1 MVSVSA
7 LCKRYGDFMLDVSF
21 HLPPGRI
28 SGLVGRNGAGKSTTI
43 KAILGLLPPDSGRVT
58 VFGKDACALS
68 GADKQRIGIALSDS
82 GFSGYLNLRDIAG
95 ILARMYPSLEPQQ
108 FLRRCG
114 DFGLPQNKPLQQF
127 STGMKAK
134 LRVLTA
140 ISHSAELLVLDE
152 PTAGMDVEARTQ
164 ILDLLRDYV
173 SQREDCSI
181 LITSH
186 IATDLEGL
194 CDDIYLIDQGRIL
207 LHEDTDLI
215 LSDYGVLKLNEADYA
230 LLDREHILKARKTDF
245 GYCCLTDQKRFYQ
258 ENYPALVME
267 SCGIDQMIL
276 MLCGGN

>member
-7 LCKRYGDFMLDVSF
+7 LCKRYGDFTLDISF

-28 SGLVGRNGAGKSTTI
+28 SGLVGKNGAGKSTTI

-95 ILARMYPSLEPQQ
+95 ILARMYPSLDSQQ

-127 STGMKAK
+127 STGMKAR

-140 ISHSAELLVLDE
+140 ISHSAELLILDE
-152 PTAGMDVEARTQ
+152 PTAGLDVEAREQ
-164 ILDLLRDYV
+164 LLDLLRDYV
-173 SQREDCSI
+173 SRREDCSI

>member
-7 LCKRYGDFMLDVSF
+7 LCKRYGDFTLDVSF

-43 KAILGLLPPDSGRVT
+43 KAILGLLAPDSGSVT
-58 VFGKDACALS
+58 VFGKEACALS
-68 GADKQRIGIALSDS
+68 GADKQRIGVALSDS

-95 ILARMYPSLEPQQ
+95 ILARMYPSLDSQQ

-127 STGMKAK
+127 STGMKAR

-140 ISHSAELLVLDE
+140 ISHSAELLILDE
-152 PTAGMDVEARTQ
+152 PTAGLDVEAREQ
-164 ILDLLRDYV
+164 LLDLLRDYV

-215 LSDYGVLKLNEADYA
+215 LSDYGVLKLSEADYA
-230 LLDREHILKARKTDF
+230 LLDREHVLKAGKTGY

-258 ENYPALVME
+258 ENYPALVVE
-267 SCGIDQMIL
+267 NCGIDQMIL